1 MMTYDKEFSY
11 PFVQAVITLDEM
23 RKGTYVDR
31 EAAERKRAVEAA
43 FEKAKD
49 EAMENISKL
58 VSSPEF
64 LSLLK
69 TDIGSPSP
77 CSLKMART
85 R

>member
-1 MMTYDKEFSY
+1 MMTYDEKVSH

-58 VSSPEF
+58 ISSSEF
-64 LSLLK
+64 LSLL
-69 TDIGSPSP
+69 
-77 CSLKMART
+77 M
-85 R
+85 